1 MASVLTLVIAA
12 MFPTV
17 LPAKAP
23 DVFAVGLKCNMMADP
38 VGIGN
43 DGVFLSWMLDSYGS
57 GVMQT
62 AYRIQAG
69 SSEEDI
75 LSGKADK
82 WDSGWVKSSETV
94 YIPYEGKPLASG
106 ETCYWRV
113 QVKTNAG
120 RTGWS
125 PVARWTMALLSA
137 NDWKAQWI
145 GFDECAEGEK
155 AEGGNTRLAA
165 RYFRKDFTVSGGSRG
180 DSGIDRAVL
189 YISGLGMYEA
199 YVNGRRIGD
208 QVHSPVVSDYD
219 KSVYYNTFDVTSLLE
234 PAGLNTLGAAV
245 GNGLYFAPRNPGL
258 RHFGYPKLLAR
269 LEITYEDGTVQSVV
283 SDDTWAVSADGP
295 VRANNYYDG
304 EEYDSRKEMP
314 GWSEPEFFGKS
325 SEDMKARWM
334 AASIVDAPSGRL
346 KAQPNPPIKVM
357 HTVKPVSVTETEPGK
372 YILDM
377 GQNMVGWIRM
387 SGKVPSG
394 QEVRLRFAELLN
406 PDGSLYTAN
415 LRSAASTDVFIGNGM
430 EFVWRPSFVFHGFR
444 YVEVTGCPEKPD
456 KDDFV
461 GEVIYDMMPFSGTFS
476 TSDSMIDRIYGNA
489 TWGIRGNYH
498 GMPTD
503 CPQRD
508 ERLGWLG
515 DRTTGAFGESY
526 VFDNNLLYAKWLQD
540 IEETQREDGA
550 ISDVCPNFW
559 QLYNNDVTWPSAY
572 FNIALMLYERYGNA
586 EPIKRH
592 YPSMKKWMDMMASD
606 HMSDGI
612 ILNDTYGDWC
622 MPPESPELIHS
633 QDPARKTDGRLL
645 STATYYYLLGVMER
659 FAVIAGHEA
668 DIEGYRDL
676 ASEVRKAYNEEFQ
689 NRDASGNDMWYGNN
703 TVTAN
708 LLSLVYGLVP
718 EGYEETVFRHIVDK
732 TVNDFNG
739 HVSTGVIGI
748 CHLMRTL
755 TGYGRADLAL
765 RLATN
770 TGYPSWGYMVEH
782 GATTIWELWNGD
794 TADPAMNSAN
804 HVMLLGDL
812 LIWFYEDLAGIKTAP
827 GAVAFSRLE
836 MKPYPVEGLD
846 RVEASY
852 DSVRGRIGSVWEK
865 KEDGKFEWN
874 VTLPANTS
882 AEIWVPS
889 AAGTAVEVSGKAEF
903 LRDEPGYSVYRIG
916 SGNWNFVS
924 ELHP

>member
-1 MASVLTLVIAA
+1 MLKKAMMAAVSLLLFSSA
-12 MFPTV
+12 MLSAGDGKITV
-17 LPAKAP
+17 G
-23 DVFAVGLKCNMMADP
+23 DLKCNMQSDP
-38 VGIGN
+38 MGVGE
-43 DGVFLSWMLDSYGS
+43 DGVFLSWILDSDARN
-57 GVMQT
+57 VRQT
-62 AYRIQAG
+62 AYRIQVG
-69 SSEEDI
+69 SSREA
-75 LSGKADK
+75 LSAGKADK

-94 YIPYEGKPLASG
+94 YIPYGGDPLESR

-120 RTGWS
+120 KTGWS
-125 PVARWTMALLSA
+125 PVSMWTMALLSE

-145 GFDECAEGEK
+145 GLDACAEDEK
-155 AEGGNTRLAA
+155 TEGCTRLAA
-165 RYFRKDFTVSGGSRG
+165 RYFRKDFTASGKDAGEVEK
-180 DSGIDRAVL
+180 AVL

-199 YVNGRRIGD
+199 FVNGHHVGD
-208 QVHSPVVSDYD
+208 HVHSPVVSDYG
-219 KSVYYNTFDVTSLLE
+219 KSVNYNTFDVTSLIE
-234 PAGLNTLGAAV
+234 PGKENTIGAVV
-245 GNGLYFAPRNPGL
+245 GNGLFFAPRNPGL
-258 RHFGYPKLLAR
+258 RHFGYPRLLAQ
-269 LEITYEDGTVQSVV
+269 LEITYGDGSVQTVV
-283 SDDTWAVSADGP
+283 SDGTWKVSTDGP
-295 VRANNYYDG
+295 IRANNYYDG
-304 EEYDSRKEMP
+304 EEYDSRKEIP
-314 GWSEPEFFGKS
+314 GWAEPGFSENPSTDMGKRWS
-325 SEDMKARWM
+325 AARLV
-334 AASIVDAPSGRL
+334 SAPSGKL
-346 KAQPNPPIKVM
+346 QAQQNPPIKVM
-357 HTVKPVSVTETEPGK
+357 HTVRPVSVRELKPGT

-377 GQNMVGWIRM
+377 GQNMVGWVKM
-387 SGKVPSG
+387 SGKIPAG
-394 QEVRLRFAELLN
+394 QEVRLRFAEILN

-415 LRSAASTDVFIGNGM
+415 LRTAACTDVVIGNGR
-430 EFVWRPSFVFHGFR
+430 EFTWKPSFVFHGFR
-444 YVEVTGCPEKPD
+444 YVEVSGYPGVPDPE
-456 KDDFV
+456 DFT
-461 GEVIYDMMPFSGTFS
+461 GEVIYDSMPFSGSFS
-476 TSDSMIDRIYGNA
+476 TSDTIVNSIYRNA

-540 IEETQREDGA
+540 IAETQREDGA
-550 ISDVCPNFW
+550 VSDVSPNFW

-572 FNIALMLYERYGNA
+572 FNVALMLYERYGNLG
-586 EPIKRH
+586 PIQKH
-592 YPSMKKWMDMMASD
+592 YESMKKWMDFMASD
-606 HMSDGI
+606 CMSDGI
-612 ILNDTYGDWC
+612 IPNDTYGDWC
-622 MPPESPELIHS
+622 MPPESPQLIHS

-659 FAVIAGHEA
+659 FAALTGHDA
-668 DIEGYRDL
+668 DIDAFRSMAATVKE
-676 ASEVRKAYNEEFQ
+676 AYNREFMH
-689 NRDASGNDMWYGNN
+689 RSDSGTDVWYGNN

-718 EGYEETVFRHIVDK
+718 EGCEESVFGHIVDK
-732 TVNDFNG
+732 TVNDFDG

-755 TGYGRADLAL
+755 TRYGRADLAW

-770 TGYPSWGYMVEH
+770 TDYPSWGYMVRR

-827 GAVAFSRLE
+827 GALAFNSLQ

-846 RVEASY
+846 HVDASY
-852 DSVRGRIGSVWEK
+852 DSVRGRIASAWK
-865 KEDGKFEWN
+865 KTEDGMFEWD

-889 AAGTAVEVSGKAEF
+889 AEGKAEEVSGKAVF
-903 LRDEPGYSVYRIG
+903 LRSEPGYSVYKVG
-916 SGNWNFVS
+916 SGHWNFVS
-924 ELHP
+924 RLP